1 MAQHLAPRTMLA
13 SEKRDI
19 KGLSSAS
26 VAEAFWELFEL
37 LEEYA
42 PVWYTEQRRN
52 RAMAVAQMLDKS
64 VKLTARGQR
73 SSGRDGQ
80 GLGLSRSGSRASNLG
95 RR

>member
-1 MAQHLAPRTMLA
+1 MLA
-13 SEKRDI
+13 SEKREI

-80 GLGLSRSGSRASNLG
+80 GLGFLRSGSRASNLG